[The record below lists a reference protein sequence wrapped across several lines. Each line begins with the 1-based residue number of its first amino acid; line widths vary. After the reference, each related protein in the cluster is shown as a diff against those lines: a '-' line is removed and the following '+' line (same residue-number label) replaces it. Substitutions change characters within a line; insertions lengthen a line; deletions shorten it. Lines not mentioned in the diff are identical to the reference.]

1 MASFLLSVFLFL
13 FLRFFFFFSL
23 SREEIIYLSL
33 ILLPRRDAGITLS
46 FVPRTLKGR
55 V

>member
-13 FLRFFFFFSL
+13 FLRFFFFSL